1 MLEEA
6 YIVLKRNVN
15 VRGDSLEGSEGSEKN
30 GRESF
35 CCPGEHMHCHEQN
48 VGEIK
53 LKEIRGNCISRYW
66 TMVEG

>member
-1 MLEEA
+1 M
-6 YIVLKRNVN
+6 NVK
-15 VRGDSLEGSEGSEKN
+15 GDSVEDSEGSEKD

-35 CCPGEHMHCHEQN
+35 GEHMYCHEQN

>member
-30 GRESF
+30 GRQVSIILENICIIIERMSA
-35 CCPGEHMHCHEQN
+35 EM
-48 VGEIK
+48 
-53 LKEIRGNCISRYW
+53 LKGLW
-66 TMVEG
+66 